1 MLMSYFCNFNTNLG
15 VFNYTIN
22 EGKGNLHLFMV
33 RNSCL
38 VFHSFSCALSIRL
51 TL

>member
-15 VFNYTIN
+15 IFNYTIN

-38 VFHSFSCALSIRL
+38 VFHCSSCVLSIRL